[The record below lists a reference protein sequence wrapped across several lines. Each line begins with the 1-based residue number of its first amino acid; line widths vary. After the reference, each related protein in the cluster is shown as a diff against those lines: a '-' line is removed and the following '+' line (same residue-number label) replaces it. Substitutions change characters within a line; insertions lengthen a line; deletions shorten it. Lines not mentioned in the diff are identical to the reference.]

1 MGKAVRSDW
10 LANPW
15 LEFIDWNYVC
25 NNSWL
30 AKIEVRELMRDS
42 IFCDYVK
49 RKFKVNKTFRL
60 KFKQYF
66 PEYYQMLMPE
76 SIKNE
81 SHSRSR

>member
-30 AKIEVRELMRDS
+30 AV
-42 IFCDYVK
+42 
-49 RKFKVNKTFRL
+49 KVN
-60 KFKQYF
+60 
-66 PEYYQMLMPE
+66 
-76 SIKNE
+76 IKM
-81 SHSRSR
+81 